1 LKIIQG
7 RGSAY
12 QKKKPHSSG
21 EEAQTSEMIVMTPI
35 GLLEILPSQ
44 PHTATVVPLFYDDWY
59 RIVMLAHA

>member
-1 LKIIQG
+1 
-7 RGSAY
+7 
-12 QKKKPHSSG
+12 
-21 EEAQTSEMIVMTPI
+21 MTPI